1 MNFLSHFYFDQHST
15 DPHLVLG
22 TVLPDLVKNA
32 NGNWK
37 IHPQKHPELFQHDP
51 VFKSILMGWNRHLAV
66 DKYFHS
72 SPFFFKHTRQL
83 RLEIA
88 PLLTQ
93 TEVRP
98 SFLAH
103 ISLELLLD
111 GLLITESEIKVDN
124 FYQHLTN
131 SNRSKIEGFLK
142 LNLITETD
150 LFFKFF
156 DSFNKSQYL
165 NSYRDTHQI
174 VYALNRICM
183 RIWPGGLE
191 TTNQDALTT
200 KLLNYQSELK
210 ADFREIYVEIDSYLK
225 ALPKN

>member
-1 MNFLSHFYFDQHST
+1 MNFLSHFYFDQTCT

-32 NGNWK
+32 NGAWK
-37 IHPQKHPELFQHDP
+37 LHPQKHPELFQNDP
-51 VFKSILMGWNRHLAV
+51 VFQSIFMGWERHLAV

-72 SPFFFKHTRQL
+72 SPFFDKHTRQL

-88 PLLTQ
+88 PFLQQ

-111 GLLITESEIKVDN
+111 GLLITENGIKVAD
-124 FYQHLTN
+124 FYQHLKN
-131 SNRSKIEGFLK
+131 CNREKIETFLT
-142 LNLITETD
+142 LNQVNETD

-156 DSFNKSQYL
+156 DSFTQSCYL
-165 NSYRDTHQI
+165 NSYSDTHQI

-183 RIWPGGLE
+183 RIWPGGLKGAD
-191 TTNQDALTT
+191 QDDLTS
-200 KLLNYQSELK
+200 KLLLYQTQLK
-210 ADFREIYVEIDSYLK
+210 VDFREIYVEIDSHLQTLTK
-225 ALPKN
+225 G